1 MTRAILMPVGRDW
14 FALPAAAL
22 QEIVADPV
30 VTEVPAAP
38 PTVRGLFNV
47 RGQIL
52 PLLDTGALLGL
63 GSPTD
68 HPFAVVVHSAH
79 GPAGLAVTGLPEPAE
94 LAWLVGPTRARGTV
108 GAYAAGGRIAVML
121 DPMALV
127 ARLHLPEG
135 R

>member
-14 FALPAAAL
+14 FALPPVAL
-22 QEIVADPV
+22 QEVVADPV

-79 GPAGLAVTGLPEPAE
+79 GPAGLAVTGLPSRPSWPGWSARP
-94 LAWLVGPTRARGTV
+94 GP
-108 GAYAAGGRIAVML
+108 GGRSG
-121 DPMALV
+121 PMPPGSGS
-127 ARLHLPEG
+127 R
-135 R
+135 